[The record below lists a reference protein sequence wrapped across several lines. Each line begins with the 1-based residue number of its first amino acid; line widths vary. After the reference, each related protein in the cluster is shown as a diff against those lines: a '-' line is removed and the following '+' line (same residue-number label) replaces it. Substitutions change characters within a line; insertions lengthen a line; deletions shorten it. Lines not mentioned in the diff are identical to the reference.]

1 MNRNTAISLFI
12 GTAISVAALYFAFRN
27 IPLDD
32 LLTYLSS
39 INYFWVIPAVAVSL
53 STFIIRALR
62 WQSILEPVRKISFIK
77 AFHPLMTGFMLN
89 CILPGRIGEAA
100 RPAILMKNE
109 NVPFST
115 GVATVAVDRILD
127 ILFLFIL
134 FTAIMAGIKIDPEL
148 TVDFGGYRLNNA
160 DLITAGKNLA
170 VTGAIIIAGIIFIFS
185 GKSRKY
191 IGFIIMK
198 LPAVFFLAGSSFK
211 KKIENKISLP
221 ALQILENFSNGF
233 LLIKHPRTILIS
245 SCYTLAIWILTAL
258 SYYLLAIGCPGIK
271 LSFMELTAVMIIV
284 CFFIA
289 LPSVPGYWGL
299 WEAGSIF
306 AMSLFGVSAKEAA
319 GFTLTNH
326 VIQMVPVI
334 ITGLVSAI
342 ITGVNI
348 GSFNKSV
355 INKTTDQPQMST
367 DRF

>member
-32 LLTYLSS
+32 LVIYLSS
-39 INYFWVIPAVAVSL
+39 INYFWIIPAVAVSL
-53 STFIIRALR
+53 STFLIRALR
-62 WQSILEPVRKISFIK
+62 WQSILEPVRKISFIQS
-77 AFHPLMTGFMLN
+77 FHPLMTGFMLN

-115 GVATVAVDRILD
+115 GVATVAVDRIFD

-134 FTAIMAGIKIDPEL
+134 FTAIMADIKIDPEL

-160 DLITAGKNLA
+160 NLITAGKNLA
-170 VTGAIIIAGIIFIFS
+170 VTGAILVAGSFLLFF
-185 GKSRKY
+185 GKTRKF

-198 LPAVFFLAGSSFK
+198 LPVVFFFANSPFK
-211 KKIENKISLP
+211 KKIEDKISLP
-221 ALQILENFSNGF
+221 ALHVLENFSNGF
-233 LLIKHPRTILIS
+233 LLIRHPRTILKA
-245 SCYTLAIWILTAL
+245 SCYTLAIWILTAF
-258 SYYLLAIGCPGIK
+258 SYYLFALGCPGIN

-289 LPSVPGYWGL
+289 LPSAPGYWGL
-299 WEAGSIF
+299 WEAGGIF

-342 ITGVNI
+342 ITGVSI
-348 GSFNKSV
+348 GSFNKSDK
-355 INKTTDQPQMST
+355 IIKMGS
-367 DRF
+367 